1 MEYGVLWILAMLTS
15 LFFTAFVVTLFSW
28 FKKRLWR
35 HLWILAVIGVLTF
48 IFGIVSLF
56 TGLMYYNNLII
67 PSWLF
72 PYTTSFSLIYLIAAL
87 VILRRGLSVKTGTP
101 PARDW
106 KRKTL
111 VSSMF
116 LGIIL
121 TLTTYY
127 LIDLN
132 RQIEFSKVNSDLK
145 TRLQGIWPSE
155 PPSHLNAYPLYE
167 QVSKALDEKERDRIR
182 DYAKPDQ
189 NALAP
194 EIQELLSRNQQL
206 IGTIHQAA
214 DRPFHFWGSPV
225 GTSLLWLFQFPDF
238 PDYRVMAGLLGLKVK
253 AEVLSD
259 NPDGALRERTVIRSM
274 VKHLQSAPYVILWL
288 YSHIVTKQEFENMEY
303 FLAHTPSVNGLFRF
317 PIKNTPS
324 VLQSCR
330 GWLIDEAANELQF
343 PFLMMQ
349 KGEVIKKI
357 IRSYD
362 EMFKSWGAEP
372 SIVLPYILHPLPRS
386 LWRVYIGQ
394 SYLNNVRDK
403 WEKINKITESKYE
416 HWRDFSILKSEL
428 EGTRKSLLNIAF
440 KNESFADDGEFGVL
454 TIFKRFI
461 IHDVYNRLMD
471 VAVAASAYREA
482 KGLYP
487 QTIDDLVPTFLKTVP
502 IDPYDGKPLK
512 IKKVHGGLDLYSV
525 GPVAKDW
532 KGNSGERKP
541 IHFYLGLSPYRK
553 YRIEPAK
560 IKRVQEEA
568 ERKELEKKRKMEADK
583 KIKPGPKK
591 RKKKK

>member
-15 LFFTAFVVTLFSW
+15 LFFTAFAVTLFSS

-87 VILRRGLSVKTGTP
+87 VIRHRGLSVKTGTT
-101 PARDW
+101 PAQDW
-106 KRKTL
+106 KRRTL
-111 VSSMF
+111 ISSMF

-127 LIDLN
+127 LIDRN

-145 TRLQGIWPSE
+145 TRLQDIWPSE

-167 QVSKALDEKERDRIR
+167 QVSKALDAKEKDRIR
-182 DYAKPDQ
+182 DYNKPDRHPS
-189 NALAP
+189 AP
-194 EIQELLSRNQQL
+194 EIKEFLSRNKQL
-206 IGTIHQAA
+206 IDTLHHASNK
-214 DRPFHFWGSPV
+214 PFHYWGSPV
-225 GTSLLWLFQFPDF
+225 DMSLLWLFQFPNF
-238 PDYRVMAGLLGLKVK
+238 PDYRQIAGLLGLQAR
-253 AEVLSD
+253 AEVLSG

-288 YSHIVTKQEFENMEY
+288 YSHIVTNQEFDNMEY

-324 VLQSCR
+324 VLQSCK
-330 GWLIDEAANELQF
+330 GWMVNEAANELHLA
-343 PFLMMQ
+343 FLMMQ
-349 KGEVIKKI
+349 ESEAIEKI

-362 EMFKSWGAEP
+362 EMFKSLGAGP

-386 LWRVYIGQ
+386 LWRVYIGR

-403 WEKINKITESKYE
+403 WEKINKIAESKYE

-428 EGTRKSLLNIAF
+428 EGKRKSLLNIAF
-440 KNESFADDGEFGVL
+440 KNQSFAVDDQFWVL
-454 TIFKRFI
+454 TIIERFI

-487 QTIDDLVPTFLKTVP
+487 ETVDDLVPVFLETVP

-512 IKKVHGGLDLYSV
+512 IKTVLGGLDLYSI
-525 GPVAKDW
+525 GTGGKD
-532 KGNSGERKP
+532 GT
-541 IHFYLGLSPYRK
+541 IHFYLGREAYERYRV
-553 YRIEPAK
+553 EPAK
-560 IKRVQEEA
+560 TKRVREE
-568 ERKELEKKRKMEADK
+568 ERRKALEKKRKREAGRE
-583 KIKPGPKK
+583 IKPRPKK

>member
-1 MEYGVLWILAMLTS
+1 MEYGMLWILAMLTS
-15 LFFTAFVVTLFSW
+15 LFFTAFVVTLFSS

-87 VILRRGLSVKTGTP
+87 VILRRGLSLKMGTP

-106 KRKTL
+106 KRRTL

-127 LIDLN
+127 LIDRN

-145 TRLQGIWPSE
+145 TRLQDIWPSE

-167 QVSKALDEKERDRIR
+167 QVSKALDAKEKDRIR
-182 DYAKPDQ
+182 DYNKPDRHPS
-189 NALAP
+189 AP
-194 EIQELLSRNQQL
+194 EIKEFLSRNKQL
-206 IGTIHQAA
+206 IDTLHHASNK
-214 DRPFHFWGSPV
+214 PFHYWGSPV
-225 GTSLLWLFQFPDF
+225 DMSLLWLFQFPNF
-238 PDYRVMAGLLGLKVK
+238 PDYRQIAGLLGLQAR
-253 AEVLSD
+253 AEVLSG

-288 YSHIVTKQEFENMEY
+288 YSHIVTKQEFDNMEY
-303 FLAHTPSVNGLFRF
+303 FLANTPSVNGLFRF

-324 VLQSCR
+324 VLQSCK
-330 GWLIDEAANELQF
+330 GWLINEAADELQF

-349 KGEVIKKI
+349 KGEIIEII
-357 IRSYD
+357 IRNYD

-403 WEKINKITESKYE
+403 WEKINKLTESKYE
-416 HWRDFSILKSEL
+416 HWHDFSILKSEL
-428 EGTRKSLLNIAF
+428 KGTRKSLLNIAF
-440 KNESFADDGEFGVL
+440 KNQSFADDGEFGVL

-487 QTIDDLVPTFLKTVP
+487 ETVDDLVPVFLETVP

-512 IKKVHGGLDLYSV
+512 IKTVLGGLDLYSI
-525 GPVAKDW
+525 GTGGKD
-532 KGNSGERKP
+532 GTIN
-541 IHFYLGLSPYRK
+541 FYLGREAYERYRV
-553 YRIEPAK
+553 EPAK
-560 IKRVQEEA
+560 TKRVREE
-568 ERKELEKKRKMEADK
+568 ERRKALEKKRKREAGK
-583 KIKPGPKK
+583 EIKPRPKK